1 MGKGEHL
8 VMGGRAFGDG
18 EGRAFGDGEGE
29 HYQHDE
35 NTVGDGA
42 IVEMVL

>member
-1 MGKGEHL
+1 MMGRESIMVREGEHL
-8 VMGGRAFGDG
+8 VMGR
-18 EGRAFGDGEGE
+18 ESIMVREGE